1 MIQALSC
8 FPDPATLS
16 NDGQELVLLIYPYF
30 LLISSFFLIV
40 TFVVYALLPELQNIH
55 GLTVMCYVASM
66 AVLYVGLG
74 TIMLYTDMGNFLC
87 VGLGIY
93 IVQ

>member
-8 FPDPATLS
+8 FPDPDKLS
-16 NDGQELVLLIYPYF
+16 NDEHELVLSIYPYF

-40 TFVVYALLPELQNIH
+40 TFVIYALLPELQNVH

-74 TIMLYTDMGNFLC
+74 IIMLYTDMGHFLC

-93 IVQ
+93 IA